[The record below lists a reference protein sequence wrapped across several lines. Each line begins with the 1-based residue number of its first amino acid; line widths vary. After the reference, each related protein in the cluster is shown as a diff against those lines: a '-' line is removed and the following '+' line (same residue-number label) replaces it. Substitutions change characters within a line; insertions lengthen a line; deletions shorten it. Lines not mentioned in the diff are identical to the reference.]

1 MRVRFSIIVP
11 AHNRG
16 DLLHEAIESVLAQSF
31 KGYELI
37 VVDDGST
44 DGSLDFLHSYGD
56 CIRVVRLLTNQGPE
70 VARNAGAGVA
80 QGEYIVFFDSDDF
93 LYPHALELYDRVIER
108 FGSPPFLVG
117 VYSLFADGMPIPAA
131 DASTPI
137 EVFRFRDYLSHPVS
151 MAGSYNDGMAIRKD
165 AFNAVGGYRNS
176 TTPATFQSEDLY
188 LKLRLGTQEPCIYVR
203 RPFFAA
209 YRLHERNNI
218 RQLKAHAEGIFRI
231 ADAEREGQ
239 FPGGS
244 RRRIERYAVIGRRAT
259 NWAYYYCWKGGER
272 KLALRILWR
281 TAPMVAAA
289 VWKRLLL
296 GLRKPAVSMLL
307 PSLQLPSDA
316 GGGNGEMRDE
326 KASAE
331 AIS

>member
-1 MRVRFSIIVP
+1 MRIRFSVIVP

-44 DGSLDFLHSYGD
+44 DGSLDFLQSYGD
-56 CIRVVRLLTNQGPE
+56 RIRVIRLSKNQGPE
-70 VARNAGAGVA
+70 VARNAGAAVA
-80 QGEYIVFFDSDDF
+80 RGEYIVIFDSDDL
-93 LYPHALELYDRVIER
+93 LYPHALELYDRVIEQ

-117 VYSLFADGMPIPAA
+117 VYSLFAEGMPIPAA

-165 AFNAVGGYRNS
+165 AFDAVGGYRNS
-176 TTPATFQSEDLY
+176 TATTCHSDDLY
-188 LKLRLGTQEPCIYVR
+188 LKLRLGTREPCIYVR

-209 YRLHERNNI
+209 YRLHEGNSI
-218 RQLKAHAEGIFRI
+218 RQLKATAEGVFRI

-244 RRRIERYAVIGRRAT
+244 RRRIERYAVIGRRAA
-259 NWAYYYCWKGGER
+259 NWAYHYCWKGGER
-272 KLALRILWR
+272 KLALRILR
-281 TAPMVAAA
+281 KTAPMVAAA

-296 GLRKPAVSMLL
+296 GLQKPAVSMLL

-316 GGGNGEMRDE
+316 GGGNGEIRDE
-326 KASAE
+326 DATAE